1 MSKVVDAVVDTGGDI
16 FGLGRS
22 IFNKTIGA
30 LWDSLTPDV
39 PEEDFAT
46 LAKGLQKGIDQPR
59 RITFGRDR
67 VGGVIAHQAEVER
80 GGKKFVQMV
89 VLINGAAIDAL
100 EDVYIAS
107 KPITDYPSESW
118 DYELSDGRHTTAN
131 AKALAKMAGWTA
143 QHVGYGQAHIFIE
156 LENNREVFADGIS
169 ETEFLIRGARV
180 WDPRDTTQNPD
191 DETTWAWS
199 QNAVLCAL
207 HYVRFYGAHEVP
219 FDRLPLPWWIA
230 AINVCDEDAEFTDSN
245 GVVTTEKRYTTN
257 GSFTFS
263 SKPLEVLNQLESCF
277 AGKIFRQMGQWYV
290 RVGAW
295 YGNPTYTINKD
306 DVHGNIKIK
315 WHADLRDRAN
325 IVRATF
331 TDPEQNYDRTD
342 APPVVSQQYQLI
354 DNQILE
360 KSITLPFVRSSTTA
374 QRLAT
379 IHLEQTRLGE
389 IELPLKHKGL
399 AAAVGRTVY
408 LNLPN
413 ESITNKVYRVV
424 ERRFRLDG
432 GVTLMCVEDGP
443 GLWAD
448 NIVPGAQ
455 DLTPNSDYLVGN
467 PQPVFDVRVSID
479 VDGNGIIKWNHPS
492 PLAVNEYDIE
502 FVNTAANEQVFKTS
516 VTYTQVTIPNL
527 QLGEYTARI
536 SAKNI
541 FGQRSLVV
549 AVQFSV
555 LVPTLPTVFVTAD
568 FNQITLT
575 AEIAAAGIGTQ
586 FEWDFLGTT
595 AIPQNGERVL
605 AQIYTRIGLKS
616 ETEYQFRV
624 RSVNQLGASAWVNV
638 AASTTDAADIAELID
653 GKIWQGEYAKSLLAR
668 IDLIDV
674 SNNGGLIAAQ
684 AQLEADLAAADL
696 RLTQADT
703 ALQTKIDA
711 GVLVQ
716 QQLQTDL
723 VAADARLKAADT
735 VLQNNIDAASN
746 LLQGQITDNGT
757 YIVALQQADANTA
770 LALNALTLRA
780 DDLES
785 TVLQLDT
792 VTKDNASRL
801 VIVETVN
808 GTQGGQISSL
818 QTTTATHATAI
829 TRLGAYD
836 NAANKYAFI
845 KTLEEADA
853 TQASRTTALEA
864 DNTSSKSRIT
874 AVETVNANQATKIS
888 ALETDNGTNK
898 TKISTLETT
907 TATHATKLTTLEA
920 SDGVNTGAI
929 TALQQVDAGH
939 ASRLVSIETVNASQ
953 GTSITGLQSTTATHA
968 TAITRL
974 GAYDNAANKY
984 AFIKTLEQADAN
996 QASRISTLETSDS
1009 ANKTRITNV
1018 ESVNATQA
1026 TKIQTLEADNGSNK
1040 SRITA
1045 AENVNATQAS
1055 KLTALETD
1063 NGTNKT
1069 KITNLET
1076 TTGGHATRL
1085 SAVELKSNNS
1095 AASIISLEQADAEQA
1110 SRINQVVFNRG
1121 DTLVINDISGF
1132 SQLYV
1137 GEVVAPVSN
1146 SKVNMVGGKLQ
1157 CAGTQTL
1164 YSALFFKVETSR
1176 KYLVR
1181 FVVKQLIDS
1190 AAGQNRIYAGVST
1203 LDANFAAITGGA
1215 GTHRYCA
1222 ASAQSLTVSQG
1233 STVFEGIIT
1242 GAGALSNQFRPDTV
1256 YVRPIVIVNYSG
1268 GAGTVEIESLE
1279 IRDITESA
1287 AVEDKS
1293 RAYTDTLT
1301 GEIRAERT
1309 IKVGANGKVAGIG
1322 LIAGGTTGTAIYFT
1336 ADQIAILPP
1345 GATGVTGARLPFI
1358 YDAATGAIMMDT
1370 TFIRDLTASQISG
1383 GVLNLNQGNIRNLT
1397 VFDSFSP
1404 PDQFLL
1410 KTHFS
1415 DSLARQLAWVDPN
1428 AVATGGTVSKVVN
1441 AALATTTVGSFL
1453 SGGQVPTIKVSG
1465 SVLSKLYTDNYLR
1478 YIDVQ
1483 VLRNNAVVSIG
1494 GATTFRLTVSA
1505 VLANDE
1511 ALPPSQRRYS
1521 LYVEG
1526 GFEGITSAVAGNTT
1540 TTWAVKIVAS
1550 VGIAAIANDI
1560 SIKVTAFEA
1569 FSSSGG
1575 LIANTIWD
1583 SVQNKPATA
1592 TRWPTLAEIGAQ
1604 AAGSYAPASHTH
1616 NYIIAI
1622 DNRVVKPNTSVISG
1636 GRSISAFFTSEAG
1649 LNGSANTVYQDL
1661 LVLDTYSDNSGGLV
1675 NALAFSKS
1683 SKKIVHYQATK
1694 TATAW
1699 GTGHSLAYEGHTH
1712 TWAQVTGA
1720 PATATRWP
1728 TLSEI
1733 GAQAAG
1739 SYAPA
1744 THNHTWAQ
1752 VTGAPATAT
1761 RWPTWAE
1768 VTSKPTTFVPTAHIH
1783 TWAEITGIPATAT
1796 RWPTLA
1802 EVGAAPAVHGHDSLV
1817 PKTHYSGTFANGNNT
1832 PRSFHNDGLSTC
1844 FIQAS
1849 QNWPVSYGRV
1859 FNIPSYTTGE
1869 DGGAF
1874 QLVSPYSASYSQNG
1888 NPQFR
1893 TGLYSNLGWSAW
1905 KTIMDK
1911 AWADSL
1917 YSDVA
1922 HMHDSLY
1929 QGVANHIGCY
1939 AGTSKTQA
1947 GNLRAGSLLVSGSW
1961 IDSNNV
1967 PTNGIYS
1974 RGSIVSGGTVT
1985 GADIIYSSDS
1995 RLKTKQ
2001 TPISNALAKV
2011 CALTGKTYFRTDT
2024 QKISAGVIAQ
2034 DVQKVLPEAV
2044 TTNPDD
2050 GMLSVSP
2057 SALIG
2062 LLVQAVKELSGRVA
2076 FLEGAK

>member
-16 FGLGRS
+16 FGLGKS

-180 WDPRDTTQNPD
+180 WDPRDVNQHPD
-191 DETTWAWS
+191 NERTWLWS

-586 FEWDFLGTT
+586 FEWEFLGTT

-624 RSVNQLGASAWVNV
+624 RSVNQLGASDWLNV

-674 SNNGGLIAAQ
+674 SNNGGLVAAQ
-684 AQLEADLAAADL
+684 AQLEIDLAAADL

-716 QQLQTDL
+716 QQLKSDL
-723 VAADARLKAADT
+723 VAADARLKAADA

-818 QTTTATHATAI
+818 QTTTASHATSI
-829 TRLGAYD
+829 SRLGVYD
-836 NAANKYAFI
+836 TAAKKYAFI

-874 AVETVNANQATKIS
+874 GVETVNASQATKIS

-898 TKISTLETT
+898 TSITSLQQT
-907 TATHATKLTTLEA
+907 TATHAQTLTTLTA

-929 TALQQVDAGH
+929 TALQQVDAAH
-939 ASRLVSIETVNASQ
+939 ASRLVSIETVNTTQGGQISSLQTTTASHA
-953 GTSITGLQSTTATHA
+953 TSIS
-968 TAITRL
+968 RL
-974 GAYDNAANKY
+974 GVYDNAAGKY
-984 AFIKTLEQADAN
+984 AFIKTLEQADAT
-996 QASRISTLETSDS
+996 QVSRIGTLEASDS

-1026 TKIQTLEADNGSNK
+1026 TKITTLEADNGTNK

-1045 AENVNATQAS
+1045 AENVNATQTS
-1055 KLTALETD
+1055 KLTTLETD

-1076 TTGGHATRL
+1076 TTGGHASRL

-1110 SRINQVVFNRG
+1110 SRIDQITLQLNPLPKCQLVNEDSWEVGTTGAQAGFSPYGGTNRAS
-1121 DTLVINDISGF
+1121 IISGT
-1132 SQLYV
+1132 SPY
-1137 GEVVAPVSN
+1137 GGAAKIWKAATDAVV
-1146 SKVNMVGGKLQ
+1146 
-1157 CAGTQTL
+1157 
-1164 YSALFFKVETSR
+1164 
-1176 KYLVR
+1176 
-1181 FVVKQLIDS
+1181 
-1190 AAGQNRIYAGVST
+1190 
-1203 LDANFAAITGGA
+1203 TGGA
-1215 GTHRYCA
+1215 GGFVSSSRSLDPTKMYRYSLWYRIDPTS
-1222 ASAQSLTVSQG
+1222 SARLYFGTRTVNSL
-1233 STVFEGIIT
+1233 
-1242 GAGALSNQFRPDTV
+1242 AGVENANPYFFSLPRSIQ
-1256 YVRPIVIVNYSG
+1256 PIVGRWALLVGYVYPSDFSG
-1268 GAGTVEIESLE
+1268 TPNLLSGIYDPVTGERVFAGVEYKNAANESVTT
-1279 IRDITESA
+1279 IRAYHYGPTEPNSTMYFAHPRIDVMDGTEPTFEQLINSGEYA
-1287 AVEDKS
+1287 AVSDEA

-1309 IKVGANGKVAGIG
+1309 IKVEANGKVAGIG
-1322 LIAGGTTGTAIYFT
+1322 LIAGATTGSAIYLS
-1336 ADQIAILPP
+1336 AEQLAILPP
-1345 GATGVTGARLPFI
+1345 GATGITGAVLPFI
-1358 YDAATGAIMMDT
+1358 YDAASGAIYMDT
-1370 TFIRDLTASQISG
+1370 TFIRDLTASQIQG
-1383 GVLNLNQGNIRNLT
+1383 GTLNLNDGYIRNLT

-1410 KTHFS
+1410 KTHMS

-1428 AVATGGTVSKVVN
+1428 AVSTGGTVSKTVN
-1441 AALATTTVGSFL
+1441 AAIATTAVGSFL
-1453 SGGQVPTIKVSG
+1453 SGGQAPTIKVTG
-1465 SVLSKLYTDNYLR
+1465 SASNKLYTSAITG

-1483 VLRNNAVVSIG
+1483 ILRNGVAVSVD
-1494 GATTFRLTVSA
+1494 AKTTFRLNITNIMA
-1505 VLANDE
+1505 TDE
-1511 ALPPSQRRYS
+1511 ALPPSQRRWNAIVS
-1521 LYVEG
+1521 GGIEG
-1526 GFEGITSAVAGNTT
+1526 VAAAVASSTT
-1540 TTWAVKIVAS
+1540 TAWTVKIVALVAS
-1550 VGIAAIANDI
+1550 GAVAADF
-1560 SIKVTAFEA
+1560 SIKATIFEA

-1575 LIANTIWD
+1575 LIANTNWE

-1592 TRWPTLAEIGAQ
+1592 TRWPTPSEVGAPSTL
-1604 AAGSYAPASHTH
+1604 GVGASGTWG
-1616 NYIIAI
+1616 
-1622 DNRVVKPNTSVISG
+1622 VSISG
-1636 GRSISAFFTSEAG
+1636 
-1649 LNGSANTVYQDL
+1649 
-1661 LVLDTYSDNSGGLV
+1661 
-1675 NALAFSKS
+1675 NA
-1683 SKKIVHYQATK
+1683 
-1694 TATAW
+1694 
-1699 GTGHSLAYEGHTH
+1699 
-1712 TWAQVTGA
+1712 
-1720 PATATRWP
+1720 ATATKLTSVGTTFSGTYP
-1728 TLSEI
+1728 I
-1733 GAQAAG
+1733 VINAAG
-1739 SYAPA
+1739 VLYSHPNITFSGAAGKLTAP
-1744 THNHTWAQ
+1744 
-1752 VTGAPATAT
+1752 
-1761 RWPTWAE
+1761 
-1768 VTSKPTTFVPTAHIH
+1768 TFVGQLEGSATLLEGLPSASFWRRSIPNDYSLRFLQTNIDLTLPARTSIPPMSMRLWDAHNNGGPNVYGTVLDVYGRAGHSHHQIH
-1783 TWAEITGIPATAT
+1783 LSRDGLRYREAFYGASAFSAWNALWDSSNAPETAT

-1802 EVGAAPAVHGHDSLV
+1802 EIGAVSTDGGTISGMIRVSLNTAPGHNFNGGHILLYTSNGSSPSIAWNRGGSTACQLRHDSSGLV
-1817 PKTHYSGTFANGNNT
+1817 LSGASQTSAANFQVLGST
-1832 PRSFHNDGLSTC
+1832 YAIRSYLTSSKRHKDISHVDSTTESVRRVKALGCKGVSVGTYKKDETKALNRWLIAEDVNDVSPEVVSLNRDGLVESLDYT
-1844 FIQAS
+1844 QM
-1849 QNWPVSYGRV
+1849 
-1859 FNIPSYTTGE
+1859 IP
-1869 DGGAF
+1869 D
-1874 QLVSPYSASYSQNG
+1874 
-1888 NPQFR
+1888 
-1893 TGLYSNLGWSAW
+1893 LY
-1905 KTIMDK
+1905 
-1911 AWADSL
+1911 
-1917 YSDVA
+1917 V
-1922 HMHDSLY
+1922 
-1929 QGVANHIGCY
+1929 
-1939 AGTSKTQA
+1939 
-1947 GNLRAGSLLVSGSW
+1947 
-1961 IDSNNV
+1961 
-1967 PTNGIYS
+1967 
-1974 RGSIVSGGTVT
+1974 
-1985 GADIIYSSDS
+1985 
-1995 RLKTKQ
+1995 
-2001 TPISNALAKV
+2001 ALAD
-2011 CALTGKTYFRTDT
+2011 ALDRIE
-2024 QKISAGVIAQ
+2024 Q
-2034 DVQKVLPEAV
+2034 LEA
-2044 TTNPDD
+2044 
-2050 GMLSVSP
+2050 
-2057 SALIG
+2057 
-2062 LLVQAVKELSGRVA
+2062 RH
-2076 FLEGAK
+2076 